1 MAFNPSRA
9 AVAAAAAA
17 AVVAALVVWRP
28 WRPAAPVEVKREAV
42 GPPAGSDREALA
54 GQADRRSLIRGAF
67 DERVDLSSMNK
78 PSYKLGQALSLLQ
91 DIIRSKLE
99 TDVELRVNYP
109 LFSDADKAKEL
120 LDESEIDSKLFR
132 TMDGTPLRDVSFG
145 FALGAVLRPVA
156 WTFRSHPDWIEIVP
170 RPTFEIDPEEI
181 HVGRAAFF
189 RDALNQTVDLSSM
202 QEPTYKL
209 GKTLAILQDII
220 NAKMKTKAVRQEL
233 PPPPDSAL
241 FQPYDVAMLDTE
253 IKFYLNDTAFP
264 KEIDVRAILAET
276 MGSSVLKTVNE
287 NEPLSD
293 VTFKAVLENVLR
305 QAKWTFKITPD
316 FVEIIPLPSSDKD
329 LTTRQEERVT
339 FIQSAMKQQVDLT
352 SLGEQPQYKLGFALT
367 ILQDLISAK
376 MKRDVKLYVN
386 YGMFPSAADTKT
398 MLKEADVDMD
408 IFKKVNGGKMPRTAT
423 FGPAL
428 DTVLR
433 QANWTFRITPD
444 YVEIIPLPHE

>member
-1 MAFNPSRA
+1 MPPISVRNPC
-9 AVAAAAAA
+9 
-17 AVVAALVVWRP
+17 
-28 WRPAAPVEVKREAV
+28 
-42 GPPAGSDREALA
+42 
-54 GQADRRSLIRGAF
+54 
-67 DERVDLSSMNK
+67 
-78 PSYKLGQALSLLQ
+78 
-91 DIIRSKLE
+91 
-99 TDVELRVNYP
+99 
-109 LFSDADKAKEL
+109 
-120 LDESEIDSKLFR
+120 
-132 TMDGTPLRDVSFG
+132 
-145 FALGAVLRPVA
+145 
-156 WTFRSHPDWIEIVP
+156 
-170 RPTFEIDPEEI
+170 
-181 HVGRAAFF
+181 
-189 RDALNQTVDLSSM
+189 
-202 QEPTYKL
+202 
-209 GKTLAILQDII
+209 
-220 NAKMKTKAVRQEL
+220 
-233 PPPPDSAL
+233 
-241 FQPYDVAMLDTE
+241 
-253 IKFYLNDTAFP
+253 YLNDTVFP
-264 KEIDVRAILAET
+264 KEADVRRILAEKDVNY
-276 MGSSVLKTVNE
+276 VLRTVNE

-339 FIQSAMKQQVDLT
+339 FIRSAMDQQVDLT

-408 IFKKVNGGKMPRTAT
+408 IFKKVNGGKMPRTAK